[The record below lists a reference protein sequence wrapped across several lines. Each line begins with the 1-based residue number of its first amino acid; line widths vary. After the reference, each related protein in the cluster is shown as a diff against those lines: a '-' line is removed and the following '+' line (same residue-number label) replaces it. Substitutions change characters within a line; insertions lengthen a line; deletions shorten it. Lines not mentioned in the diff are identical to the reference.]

1 MKFLVAVD
9 LEGIACAYGVVGGS
23 IEDSFNIAFV
33 RKQASLEADAA
44 ARALFD
50 CGAEEVVV
58 WDCHGRGCS
67 LDYMAIDRRVKLAIG
82 AGGDARFPVI
92 DGFTGVLF
100 IGYHAMAGTPKAAM
114 AHTFNSK
121 KFQGVWVNEE
131 PVGEIAIDAMIAG
144 EHGVPVIFVSSD
156 DKGVAEAQATLP
168 WAETVVTKESLAM
181 TRVISKHPA
190 AVVDEIY
197 EAVKKAVGRLL
208 AMQLYHVQLPLE
220 LKLRYCRAD
229 ECQASKIY
237 DNQGQAFSLTDAFT
251 RQGSLNHCEDI
262 IPRL

>member
-1 MKFLVAVD
+1 MRFLIAVD
-9 LEGIACAYGVVGGS
+9 LEGIACSYGVVGGS
-23 IEDSFNIAFV
+23 IEDSFNITFV

-67 LDYMAIDRRVKLAIG
+67 LDYMAIDRRAKLAIG
-82 AGGDARFPVI
+82 AGGDTRFPVI
-92 DGFTGVLF
+92 DGYTGVLF

-121 KFQGVWVNEE
+121 KFQRVWVNGV

-156 DKGVAEAQATLP
+156 DKGVAEAEAALP
-168 WAETVVTKESLAM
+168 WAETCTTKQSLAM

-190 AVVDEIY
+190 AVVEEIY
-197 EAVKKAVGRLL
+197 EAVKRAVGRLSD
-208 AMQLYHVQLPLE
+208 MQLYRVRLPLE
-220 LKLRYCRAD
+220 LTLRYCRAD

-237 DNQGQAFSLTDAFT
+237 DSQGQLFSFTDAFT
-251 RQGSLNHCEDI
+251 RQGDLITCEEI

>member
-9 LEGIACAYGVVGGS
+9 LEGIACSYGVVGGS

-82 AGGDARFPVI
+82 AGGDMRFPAI
-92 DGFTGVLF
+92 DGYTGVLF

-121 KFQGVWVNEE
+121 KFQRVWVNGV

-156 DKGVAEAQATLP
+156 NKGVAEAEATLP
-168 WAETVVTKESLAM
+168 WAETVATKESLAM

-197 EAVKKAVGRLL
+197 EAVTKAVGNL
-208 AMQLYHVQLPLE
+208 ADMQIYRAELPLE
-220 LKLRYCRAD
+220 LTLRYCRAD

-237 DNQGQAFSLTDAFT
+237 DSNGKAFSLTDAFT
-251 RQGSLNHCEDI
+251 RQGCLNTCEDI

>member
-1 MKFLVAVD
+1 MKFLIAVD
-9 LEGIACAYGVVGGS
+9 LEGIACSYGVVGS
-23 IEDSFNIAFV
+23 SVEDSFNIAFV

-50 CGAEEVVV
+50 CGAEDVVV

-67 LDYMAIDRRVKLAIG
+67 LDYMAIDRRARLAIG
-82 AGGDARFPVI
+82 SGGDARFPVI
-92 DGFTGVLF
+92 DGFDGVLF
-100 IGYHAMAGTPKAAM
+100 VGYHAMAGTPKAAM

-121 KFQGVWVNEE
+121 KFQRVWVNGD

-156 DKGVAEAQATLP
+156 DKGIAEAKATLP
-168 WAETVVTKESLAM
+168 WAETVTAKESLAM

-197 EAVKKAVGRLL
+197 AAVTKAVSRLRE
-208 AMQLYHVQLPLE
+208 MQLYRVLLPLE
-220 LKLRYCRAD
+220 LTLRYCRAD
-229 ECQASKIY
+229 ECQAAKIF
-237 DNQGQAFSLTDAFT
+237 DNQGKPFTLTDAST
-251 RQGSLNHCEDI
+251 RQGSLNTCEDI